1 MSKQLPEENNKST
14 HIALRVKKLVLVSSL
29 LVLII
34 IITVVFSFAL
44 GRRHETLVVEE
55 IERIGGAV
63 AFESTLPAGL
73 QRWLG
78 SPFILKWED
87 VIKRARGLELS
98 ETRIDRR
105 LLERIGRMTDLKII
119 SLYGTN
125 VSNSDLEHLKGLKN
139 LETLVLQKTEVSD
152 QGLAH
157 LKSLKNLRQLFVLE
171 TRVTDTGVTELKS
184 ALPKVPV
191 FK

>member
-1 MSKQLPEENNKST
+1 MPNGEKTYVHL
-14 HIALRVKKLVLVSSL
+14 IDSL
-29 LVLII
+29 LSLNQNLVK
-34 IITVVFSFAL
+34 VFSPEHGFRGTADA
-44 GRRHETLVVEE
+44 GEAIKDGKDPKTE
-55 IERIGGAV
+55 
-63 AFESTLPAGL
+63 LP
-73 QRWLG
+73 
-78 SPFILKWED
+78 
-87 VIKRARGLELS
+87 V
-98 ETRIDRR
+98 
-105 LLERIGRMTDLKII
+105 I